1 MLSKLLSKASS
12 HAAFRAAHYCL
23 LLGVWLG
30 AIGAVARADG
40 DFSSETAEP
49 APAWLRDGVLYEIF
63 PRDFSPSGNL
73 NGVTAKLDQ
82 LHQLGVTV
90 LWIMPIQPIGE
101 KFRKGEYGSPYAIRD
116 YYAIDPDYG
125 TLDDFKR
132 LVAEAHKHGLKVIM
146 DLVADHTAWDSVL
159 IKPPVAVL
167 ESPRARANHTIRDN
181 VMTKHPGFYK
191 QDANGKILS
200 PVPEWT
206 DVAGL
211 NYANPQLRAY
221 MITMMKYWVQT
232 CDIDGYRCDVASMV
246 PTDFWMEAR
255 AAIGKTKP
263 DFMWLAEASEPELM
277 TQAFDIDYDWP
288 LMASLNKVLMDGAPA
303 SDLEHTW
310 TKSWREFPKG
320 TLHMRVSDDHDE
332 SRAVAR
338 FGVNGALAAS
348 ALMFTLDGVPLLYNG
363 MEVGDATESGDPAL
377 FDKLTIFWQP
387 KGRPPL
393 RDIYRGLI
401 NLREHYASCFCNNR
415 VTWLRNSDENNVV
428 TFMRS
433 DGTNEFIV
441 AINFS
446 NRPVSGQVELK
457 DGGGF
462 KPVPISGLV
471 DPPAGE
477 LPQFQLNGFDWQIYH
492 RAATK

>member
-1 MLSKLLSKASS
+1 MIKNRLNMAKS
-12 HAAFRAAHYCL
+12 HLVLRAAKRCAWFGI
-23 LLGVWLG
+23 LLGFLVPGVQASGDLSHQP
-30 AIGAVARADG
+30 AR
-40 DFSSETAEP
+40 SS
-49 APAWLRDGVLYEIF
+49 PAWLRDGVICEVF
-63 PRDFSPSGNL
+63 PRDFSPAGDL

-82 LHQLGVTV
+82 LQNLGVTI
-90 LWIMPIQPIGE
+90 LWIMPIHPIGE
-101 KFRKGEYGSPYAIRD
+101 KGRKGEYGSPYSVKD
-116 YYAIDPDYG
+116 FYAIDPSYG

-132 LVAEAHKHGLKVIM
+132 LVTGAHQRGMKVVM
-146 DLVADHTAWDSVL
+146 DLVADHTAWDSVMMQHPEYY
-159 IKPPVAVL
+159 K
-167 ESPRARANHTIRDN
+167 RDA
-181 VMTKHPGFYK
+181 K
-191 QDANGKILS
+191 GKILP

-221 MITMMKYWVQT
+221 MIKMMVYWVQT

-246 PTDFWMEAR
+246 PEDFWKEAR
-255 AAIGKTKP
+255 AAIGKIKP
-263 DFMWLAEASEPELM
+263 DFMWLAEASKPELM
-277 TQAFDIDYDWP
+277 TQAFNIDYDWP
-288 LMASLNKVLMDGAPA
+288 LMASLNKVIMDSAPA
-303 SDLEHTW
+303 SDLERTW
-310 TKSWREFPKG
+310 VESRQEFPKD

-338 FGVNGALAAS
+338 FGINGALAAS

-377 FDKLTIFWQP
+377 FNKLTIFWHP

-393 RDIYRGLI
+393 REIYRGLI
-401 NLREHYASCFCNNR
+401 RLRENYPGCFCNNN
-415 VTWLRNSDENNVV
+415 VTWLRNSDANDVV

-471 DPPAGE
+471 DPPAGD
-477 LPQFQLNGFDWQIYH
+477 LPQFRLNGFEWQIYH
-492 RAATK
+492 RAVSK

>member
-1 MLSKLLSKASS
+1 MTKLHAVLRAIGPCVCLSV
-12 HAAFRAAHYCL
+12 
-23 LLGVWLG
+23 LLGLLAPVAQAGGDLSSQSAQSSPKWLQ
-30 AIGAVARADG
+30 
-40 DFSSETAEP
+40 
-49 APAWLRDGVLYEIF
+49 DGVICEIF
-63 PRDFSPSGNL
+63 PRDFSPAGDL

-82 LHQLGVTV
+82 LHNLGVTI
-90 LWIMPIQPIGE
+90 LWIMPIHPIGE
-101 KFRKGEYGSPYAIRD
+101 KGRKGEYGSPYSVKD
-116 YYAIDPDYG
+116 YYAIDPSYG

-132 LVAEAHKHGLKVIM
+132 LVTEAHKRGMKVVM
-146 DLVADHTAWDSVL
+146 DLVADHTAWDSV
-159 IKPPVAVL
+159 
-167 ESPRARANHTIRDN
+167 
-181 VMTKHPGFYK
+181 MMKHPEYYK
-191 QDANGKILS
+191 RDKTGKILP

-211 NYANPQLRAY
+211 DYANPDLRAY
-221 MITMMKYWVQT
+221 MIKMMEYWVQA

-246 PTDFWMEAR
+246 PEDFWTDAR
-255 AAIGKTKP
+255 AAVRKLKP
-263 DFMWLAEASEPELM
+263 EFMWLAEASKPELM

-288 LMASLNKVLMDGAPA
+288 LMASLNKVIMDSAPA
-303 SDLEHTW
+303 SELERT
-310 TKSWREFPKG
+310 WRESRQAFPKG

-338 FGVNGALAAS
+338 FGINGALAAS

-377 FDKLTIFWQP
+377 FNKLTIFWHP

-393 RDIYRGLI
+393 REIYQGLI

-415 VTWLRNSDENNVV
+415 VTWLRNSDANDVV

-441 AINFS
+441 AVNFS
-446 NRPVSGQVELK
+446 NRPVAGKVELK
-457 DGGGF
+457 NGGGF

-471 DPPAGE
+471 DPPVGD
-477 LPQFQLNGFDWQIYH
+477 LPQFQLNGFEWQIYH
-492 RAATK
+492 RTVSK